1 MKMKRILAGSIVAL
15 LASVSTLAAACDL
28 SCAFGSMNSDCHSSQ
43 VQNLDSDS
51 GGMKMDG
58 MAIAGMTMPEMPGV
72 AGQQISSTTERAR
85 TGHPSIG
92 DMGPC
97 ERHSCDGGT

>member
-1 MKMKRILAGSIVAL
+1 
-15 LASVSTLAAACDL
+15 
-28 SCAFGSMNSDCHSSQ
+28 
-43 VQNLDSDS
+43 
-51 GGMKMDG
+51 

-97 ERHSCDGGT
+97 ERHSCDGGTAVLAHASHSVLSSFCFGATVAVAREVDLGPPDFHEARDGLAYDFPRSLIPFRLSLRI